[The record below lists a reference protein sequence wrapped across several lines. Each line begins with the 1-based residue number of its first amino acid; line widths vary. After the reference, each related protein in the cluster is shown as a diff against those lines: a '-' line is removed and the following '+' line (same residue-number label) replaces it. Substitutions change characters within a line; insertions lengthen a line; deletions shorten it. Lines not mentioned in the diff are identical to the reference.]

1 MGKNCPEEIDSI
13 LADGLGEASR
23 FAILSSTR
31 RAEEVPPKKL
41 GRQFN
46 RFLSFLFS
54 FLDPG
59 NYRADLEPK
68 RENSGHDETGRSNG
82 IPIAPVSRVR
92 LESLMRARAECR
104 GKLSGSLLTMEKL

>member
-23 FAILSSTR
+23 FAILLPRGGR
-31 RAEEVPPKKL
+31 RRSLPKKL
-41 GRQFN
+41 GREFN